1 MLINLR
7 HKLAVRLW
15 RLKFFA
21 SYMLAVACHR
31 GTASTLLFFTEQ
43 AFAHPWVTRVTLEFS
58 PFTPT
63 RYDKFE
69 IDAPVML
76 SVWHKETRALVMS
89 GHFLG
94 KCWYIKQLQGARG
107 VNVPI
112 DLDWAPRFVRACQAF
127 ALKEEF
133 NQVRLAR
140 ARGLFQYR
148 NPRVRVR
155 KDETLE
161 DARARVRKK
170 MLVHYDQTAQQLG
183 FVPEGRW
190 AVWRP
195 KSHYGSRKC
204 AEQQRI
210 QRNSP
215 TIEGNHNPF
224 HHFPTAQSLA
234 SITPLHRARL
244 LRR

>member
-1 MLINLR
+1 MPINLR
-7 HKLAVRLW
+7 RKLAVRLW
-15 RLKFFA
+15 RMKFFA
-21 SYMLAVACHR
+21 SYVLAAACHR
-31 GTASTLLFFTEQ
+31 GNASTLLFFTEQ

-107 VNVPI
+107 VNVPS
-112 DLDWAPRFVRACQAF
+112 DLEWAPRFVRACQAF
-127 ALKEEF
+127 ALKERF
-133 NQVRLAR
+133 NEVRLAR
-140 ARGLFQYR
+140 ARELFQYR

-161 DARARVRKK
+161 EARARVRRK
-170 MLVHYDQTAQQLG
+170 MFVHYDQTAQQLG

-195 KSHYGSRKC
+195 TEPLRVTQMSR
-204 AEQQRI
+204 AAANI
-210 QRNSP
+210 QD
-215 TIEGNHNPF
+215 
-224 HHFPTAQSLA
+224 LA
-234 SITPLHRARL
+234 DH
-244 LRR
+244 